1 MQRILLALIM
11 IIFLVVSCK
20 LKEEPTEP
28 VDPDEDDLI
37 LVFPNGNDSLMV
49 GANYDILWASTLQST
64 LVLEYSTD
72 NGSTWKTISD
82 SVSNTGSY
90 TWGPVPDSRS
100 SKCLMRVRT
109 PNGSSSDQSD
119 ANWSIIENVNK
130 VLILTAPSGGIVL
143 QQGSSLD
150 IAWISSKI
158 TTVKIEFSSNNGN
171 TWETIVT
178 NFDASKGKYTWE
190 KIPAIN
196 SAQCLIRISDVSSPT
211 VSDVMPTTF
220 SIVIDIN
227 LMVLSPNG
235 GEELEAGTDHEI
247 RWYSRDIAA
256 VKLEYSINNGL
267 SWSTIVNN
275 LTNTG
280 LYLWEPI
287 PSTPTTLAK
296 IKITDVDNP
305 ANVDQSD
312 TTFSILP
319 EASITILSPAS
330 GDKWQS
336 GTVQNIVW
344 NSKNVANVKIEY
356 SINNGATWTQI
367 ATSVPS
373 NGSYAWLVPVHNS
386 SLCNIKISDASDGRP
401 SNIMNQPFTI
411 YTGEDVLEVYS
422 PNGGESWEI
431 GTNQEIKWFAFGV
444 TSLKIEYTTNNG
456 QSWINIANSV
466 PNIGTYNWKS
476 IPNTPTS
483 LAKVKISDASDG
495 IPFDESNGTFT
506 ISQESQIQ
514 VLEPNGG
521 EQLQAGTS
529 TNIRW
534 TSTNIG
540 NVKIEYTTNN
550 GANWFTIVNSFE
562 SIGTYKW
569 ENIPNVN
576 SQQCRVK
583 ISDAAD
589 GIPSDISDE
598 NFTITN
604 QINKSLSL
612 TSPNGGEVLQSG
624 TTHEIRWTSSVIDS
638 VKIEYTTNNGS
649 TWNVITEAI
658 ENSDAYSWS
667 PIPSVSE
674 IKSQCK
680 VRISDRSDSQFSDIS
695 NGFFTITPIPFI
707 RVVSPN
713 GGETLIAGD
722 PLVITWESAGV
733 QNVRIEYS
741 SDAGQTWNSFVNSTP
756 STKIY
761 ETSVPPIPSDF
772 YLIKITNA
780 DADSPTD
787 QSDRTFKVI
796 PQPQITV
803 ISPNGGENWLLGNT
817 YEIRWNGDIIENVKI
832 EFSINGGATWEV
844 IRESVPN
851 NNLYNW
857 TLPST
862 LAYRSDNCLVRISD
876 AVDGFPSD
884 QSDAKF
890 SMHSSGQ
897 NLIRVISPN
906 GGEEW
911 NIYEGQRIE
920 WESAG
925 VEYVKIDYSLNNG
938 VSWIT
943 IADKFPSFGA
953 YEWDPPDIVSSLARV
968 KITELDANDQP
979 TSNSDM
985 SDSFFKLIEGG
996 TAPDPFIYIIRPFK
1010 DLELS
1015 RNAPDQ
1021 IKWVNSDEI
1030 ATVWIDWS
1038 VDNGES
1044 WIRLDTL
1051 VASPGEWEN
1060 IYNWTPNILT
1070 NHGRIRISGNALLD
1084 PVNDFY
1090 IKVVYISELF
1100 YVR

>member
-119 ANWSIIENVNK
+119 GNWSIIENVNK

-247 RWYSRDIAA
+247 RWYSRDIAT

-373 NGSYAWLVPVHNS
+373 NGSYAWSVPVHNS

-534 TSTNIG
+534 TSTNVE
-540 NVKIEYTTNN
+540 NVHIEITTNN
-550 GANWFTIVNSFE
+550 GANWTTIVRSTP
-562 SIGTYKW
+562 SIGFYVW
-569 ENIPNVN
+569 ENIPDVS
-576 SQQCRVK
+576 SQQCRIRV
-583 ISDAAD
+583 SDASD
-589 GIPSDISDE
+589 GIPSDISDG

-604 QINKSLSL
+604 QVVQTLIV
-612 TSPNGGEVLQSG
+612 TSPNGGEIWQSG
-624 TTHEIRWTSSVIDS
+624 VSELITWQSSGIDS
-638 VKIEYTTNNGS
+638 VKIEYSLNNGTTWIVIAES
-649 TWNVITEAI
+649 VENADAYTWN
-658 ENSDAYSWS
+658 
-667 PIPSVSE
+667 PIPSVDDFKRS
-674 IKSQCK
+674 CK
-680 VRISDRSDSQFSDIS
+680 VRVSDAVDGKPMDES
-695 NGFFTITPIPFI
+695 NGTFTIKPIPSI
-707 RVVSPN
+707 TLLTPN
-713 GGETLIAGD
+713 GGEEFTAGESFD
-722 PLVITWESAGV
+722 ITWTSIGIEKITIESTSNNGV
-733 QNVRIEYS
+733 KWDTVAASINNTGTYS
-741 SDAGQTWNSFVNSTP
+741 TEFAIP
-756 STKIY
+756 STEYKVRVK
-761 ETSVPPIPSDF
+761 EASTGSPVDASDGTF
-772 YLIKITNA
+772 TILPKITK
-780 DADSPTD
+780 S
-787 QSDRTFKVI
+787 
-796 PQPQITV
+796 ITV
-803 ISPNGGENWLLGNT
+803 VRPNGGENWLTSKDPNNPN
-817 YEIRWNGDIIENVKI
+817 YHEIRWESNNVEKVDIQY
-832 EFSINGGATWEV
+832 SLNGGATW
-844 IRESVPN
+844 N
-851 NNLYNW
+851 NIVFGIPSNGLYNW
-857 TLPST
+857 RVPENIQFRTD
-862 LAYRSDNCLVRISD
+862 LAKIRIRETNNENLFDDTDGFFSIHPQVKLLRIEQPLGDEYYFCPDDPCEDLFNLVTWTSAGISHVKIEYTSDNG
-876 AVDGFPSD
+876 ATWETFEEQYP
-884 QSDAKF
+884 
-890 SMHSSGQ
+890 SSGAYPIPIP
-897 NLIRVISPN
+897 LV
-906 GGEEW
+906 
-911 NIYEGQRIE
+911 GQCVFDVDSNFVFI
-920 WESAG
+920 
-925 VEYVKIDYSLNNG
+925 
-938 VSWIT
+938 
-943 IADKFPSFGA
+943 
-953 YEWDPPDIVSSLARV
+953 PDL
-968 KITELDANDQP
+968 P
-979 TSNSDM
+979 TSQ
-985 SDSFFKLIEGG
+985 
-996 TAPDPFIYIIRPFK
+996 A
-1010 DLELS
+1010 
-1015 RNAPDQ
+1015 
-1021 IKWVNSDEI
+1021 
-1030 ATVWIDWS
+1030 
-1038 VDNGES
+1038 
-1044 WIRLDTL
+1044 
-1051 VASPGEWEN
+1051 
-1060 IYNWTPNILT
+1060 
-1070 NHGRIRISGNALLD
+1070 RIRITDATPIGVPYVPVAD
-1084 PVNDFY
+1084 PTIVDVSEQFNLG
-1090 IKVVYISELF
+1090 ICPLSSKVGLKPNNEIIGRKE
-1100 YVR
+1100 